1 MSAVVGILMG
11 SQSDMPAMEKGAK
24 ELEARG
30 IEVTHAGTA
39 ERDGAIVTA
48 GGRVLNVTALGDD
61 IRTARGAAYAAAD
74 VIDFDGKTLR
84 RDIAA

>member
-1 MSAVVGILMG
+1 M
-11 SQSDMPAMEKGAK
+11 
-24 ELEARG
+24 
-30 IEVTHAGTA
+30 
-39 ERDGAIVTA
+39 
-48 GGRVLNVTALGDD
+48 GDD